1 MLTSVFN
8 TPILRGT
15 DKLNQLKLT
24 LNNKYQ
30 ALQDLP
36 KEEETTMVDKW
47 KGIKEALTPT
57 CQEVLGSEKHHH
69 KEWISI
75 KTLNKMKER
84 KNKKTTIYNSR
95 TGTEKVKKCVKDLA
109 TTVEKAVTE
118 GNIKQLCGTKKK
130 LVRKYSKPEKPVND
144 KEGRS
149 IIEIEKKNRWAEHF
163 EELLNRPNTLNA
175 QHIKAAHTDLP
186 TVVTPPTIE

>member
-1 MLTSVFN
+1 MMVKGRMWVVGGSQQETLDASFVLFGTRQQGIPV
-8 TPILRGT
+8 ILREMVLPDGFHPVSPSIT
-15 DKLNQLKLT
+15 IRDVTTEQSEPPMVEPHQSTLT

-36 KEEETTMVDKW
+36 KEEETTMVDNWKW
-47 KGIKEALTPT
+47 IKEALTPT

-95 TGTEKVKKCVKDLA
+95 KGTEKVKA
-109 TTVEKAVTE
+109 
-118 GNIKQLCGTKKK
+118 
-130 LVRKYSKPEKPVND
+130 
-144 KEGRS
+144 
-149 IIEIEKKNRWAEHF
+149 
-163 EELLNRPNTLNA
+163 
-175 QHIKAAHTDLP
+175 
-186 TVVTPPTIE
+186 